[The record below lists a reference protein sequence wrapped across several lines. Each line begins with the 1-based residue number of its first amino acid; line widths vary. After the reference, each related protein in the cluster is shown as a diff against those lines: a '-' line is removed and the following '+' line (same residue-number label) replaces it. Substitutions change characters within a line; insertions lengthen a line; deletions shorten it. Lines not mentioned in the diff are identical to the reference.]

1 MWVVLQLTSSDGC
14 EAQVSKSP
22 KFVAKL
28 KYPHHKVFATNF
40 VMWVLGKA
48 LSTDNL
54 LLTLNDTAGA
64 GDMPLTNMLQ
74 LCRDQNR

>member
-1 MWVVLQLTSSDGC
+1 MRVMLQLTSSNGC
-14 EAQVSKSP
+14 KAQVSKSP

-48 LSTDNL
+48 LSTDNFYL
-54 LLTLNDTAGA
+54 LLMIQMELEI
-64 GDMPLTNMLQ
+64 
-74 LCRDQNR
+74 CH